1 MTNKEK
7 ALYIINDDKSNS
19 NYIALLIIKINGE
32 FRFDIHSKDS
42 DNDFNNLIDYI
53 NNLGD
58 DLLISDNKEKI
69 MSVTGFNDNDRFKI
83 VIMSLYFDKFDNK
96 DVWSDENDKQD

>member
-7 ALYIINDDKSNS
+7 ALYVINEDKSNS

>member
-96 DVWSDENDKQD
+96 DVWSDEDDKQD

>member
-58 DLLISDNKEKI
+58 DLLISDNEEKI
-69 MSVTGFNDNDRFKI
+69 MSVAGFNDNDRFKI